1 MTSGKRSWERVWQ
14 DLFPLVI
21 GAQEAFDAAPV
32 DIAPGASAF
41 ADEPVSDAPL
51 RGSIYKLRLH
61 YIYTSQDDIYMYS

>member
-1 MTSGKRSWERVWQ
+1 MTKKNDKWEEVLGTGMAA
-14 DLFPLVI
+14 DC
-21 GAQEAFDAAPV
+21 AQEAFDAAPV